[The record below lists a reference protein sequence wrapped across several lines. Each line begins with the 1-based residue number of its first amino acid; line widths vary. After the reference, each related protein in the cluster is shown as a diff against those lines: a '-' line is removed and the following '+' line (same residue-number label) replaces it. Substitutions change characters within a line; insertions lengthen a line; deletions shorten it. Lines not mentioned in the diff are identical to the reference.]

1 MLIRIAHSPDADDA
15 FMFYPLTAGIIDTE
29 GLQIEHVL
37 ADIQTLNEHAIKGT
51 YEVSAVSFHAYPY
64 ISDKYL
70 VLTSGGSVGD
80 GYGPLVVAKEELRS
94 LKGERVAVP
103 GLLTTA
109 YLVLKLYEPEIEPV
123 VYPFDKILDVVV
135 SGEVRAGL
143 VIHEGQLGYQGRGL
157 LKVVDLGEWWK
168 SQTGLPL
175 PLGCNVVRKDLG
187 KEVIKKIERLMKKS
201 IEYALS
207 HREEA
212 LSFAIEYARDI
223 KDEKAKVDKFVS
235 MYVNQRTLDYGEDG
249 RKAVRLLLELGYQ
262 QGIIKVP
269 PPNIIFSDEFA

>member
-223 KDEKAKVDKFVS
+223 KDEKAKVDRFVS